1 MVTQTISLTELK
13 RRLGEYVKRAAYG
26 GERIILVSHGQEA
39 AALISMTDLRLLE
52 QQGIQDVENEYA
64 QQQERLLKEA
74 RRLREEI
81 AAEGYQ
87 VSTADLLDEV
97 REERTNDLMD
107 LR

>member
-1 MVTQTISLTELK
+1 
-13 RRLGEYVKRAAYG
+13 
-26 GERIILVSHGQEA
+26 
-39 AALISMTDLRLLE
+39 MTDLRLLE

-87 VSTADLLDEV
+87 VSTAHLLDEV